1 MTDIDWSEVEHHLR
15 CRYTDINVVGQGGM
29 GRAYKVKDKSGAV
42 KVVKTT
48 SIPDDKY
55 MQAEYD
61 FLVLLRHPNLA
72 YVYKSFYAYGYLA
85 MEMDWYTGGDLWA
98 LIYHGQM
105 PEPKMAPMP
114 SQDATPMPS

>member
-1 MTDIDWSEVEHHLR
+1 MTDIDWSQVEHHLR

-61 FLVLLRHPNLA
+61 FLV
-72 YVYKSFYAYGYLA
+72 YKREMLELGITIVDSVRISFMISLYTRVSMYIYIYILGYAY
-85 MEMDWYTGGDLWA
+85 M
-98 LIYHGQM
+98 
-105 PEPKMAPMP
+105 
-114 SQDATPMPS
+114 